1 MTSNEISNPS
11 WGPYSAAQTHSCL
24 YKATTWLCF
33 SSLRSAA
40 PVFRWLPRPCIGHIC
55 DRLERGG
62 GVTFLLPPLIR
73 EQPWIGPSW
82 IGLIMEYIVDDNN
95 VRFLGFQFDLVR
107 QTRTI
112 SVYVNDLCKW
122 HSQGILPAS
131 GKRSFQTYGV
141 LLDLVEI

>member
-1 MTSNEISNPS
+1 MTFNEIPNFLGGESALNPT
-11 WGPYSAAQTHSCL
+11 WGGLQGSPNTQLFVQSHV
-24 YKATTWLCF
+24 
-33 SSLRSAA
+33 A
-40 PVFRWLPRPCIGHIC
+40 PVFSWLRRPCIGHIC
-55 DRLERGG
+55 DRFERGG

-122 HSQGILPAS
+122 YYQGILPAS
-131 GKRSFQTYGV
+131 GKRSLQTYGV